1 MKSVQAHYRDHLG
14 PVYDWSLGDFEQAS
28 ARAEAQLLAA
38 GLGQG
43 SGALAIDLGCGSGRQ
58 SVPLLRLGYRVL
70 AIDTCSILLDT
81 LKARARGLPLRAL
94 EGDLREFRRHVGEP
108 AAAIVCMG
116 DVLIHLESR
125 EDVRALL
132 GDAARSLAP
141 DGKLVLAFRDL
152 TALPTRFVP
161 VRSDDARILTCVLEE
176 QGQFVVVNDILHER
190 HETGWTMSVSSYRK
204 LRLSPEEVRAEAAS
218 AGLEVTSLS
227 NEQGLVTIVAR
238 PQEAPHPSGPAG
250 RRPAGRRT

>member
-1 MKSVQAHYRDHLG
+1 VKSVQAHYREHLG
-14 PVYDWSLGDFEQAS
+14 PVYDWSMGDFEQAS

-38 GLGQG
+38 GLGPG
-43 SGALAIDLGCGSGRQ
+43 GGALAVDLGCGSGRQ

-70 AIDTCSILLDT
+70 AIDTCSILLQA
-81 LKARARGLPLRAL
+81 LKARARGLPLRAI
-94 EGDLREFRRHVGEP
+94 EEDLRGFRRHVAEP

-141 DGKLVLAFRDL
+141 DGKLVLGFRDL
-152 TALPTRFVP
+152 TSLPTRFVP
-161 VRSDDARILTCVLEE
+161 VRSDDARILTCVLDE

-190 HETGWTMSVSSYRK
+190 HETGWRMSVSSYRK
-204 LRLSPEEVRAEAAS
+204 LRLSPQEVRADALS
-218 AGLEVTSLS
+218 AGLQVTSLS
-227 NEQGLVTIVAR
+227 SERGLVTIVAGR
-238 PQEAPHPSGPAG
+238 AIHPGQRVGAPSDEA
-250 RRPAGRRT
+250 